1 MLWGKKR
8 RKKSAVSDED
18 LDTMFEEIQK
28 ELDMG
33 LC

>member
-1 MLWGKKR
+1 MLWGKK
-8 RKKSAVSDED
+8 KKKKNVSDED
-18 LDTMFEEIQK
+18 LDTMFEELKK